1 MQVPV
6 QRRMPAGMR
15 MKLFTIIYTIIFCP
29 CALWAQVADDSL
41 LQQATLENIV
51 AYTLKHQPAVQK
63 SALDEQIT
71 RSQVNSRLS
80 QWYPEIDFDYNLQ
93 HNFQLQTA
101 VFAGQQFPVGTYNTS
116 TPAFA
121 YSQNVFSGDLVLA
134 AITAH
139 DTRRLAS
146 QTTTSNKIDAVANV
160 SKAFYDVLLTQQ
172 QIKVT
177 EEDILRLERSVKDAQ
192 SQYRNGIVDKTDY
205 QRATILLNNAN
216 AQKKNDTELIKA
228 KVAYLKSL
236 MGYPASAPLEVVYDS
251 AALENETGFDIS
263 QQVSYDNRIEYQML
277 QTQKRLKLSNLKYTK
292 IAFTPTIQGF
302 AGYDLNYFA
311 NTGAELYKNSYP
323 SSFAGISLVFPI
335 VNGGRRWM
343 NIRQAKWQL
352 KKTDWDITDA
362 QNNISAQYAQ
372 AVAAYNV
379 NLENYNTI
387 KSNLDL
393 SREVYKII
401 ELQYRSGVKT
411 YLEVLTAE
419 TDLRSSQINYFNA
432 LYQLLSAKIDL
443 QRALGQLKY

>member
-1 MQVPV
+1 MS
-6 QRRMPAGMR
+6 
-15 MKLFTIIYTIIFCP
+15 MKLFTILNICICCP
-29 CALWAQVADDSL
+29 FILWAQVADTGL

-80 QWYPEIDFDYNLQ
+80 QWYPEVDFDYNLQ
-93 HNFQLQTA
+93 HNFQLQTS
-101 VFAGQQFPVGTYNTS
+101 VFAGQQYPVGTNNTS

-121 YSQNVFSGDLVLA
+121 YSQNVFSSDLVLT

-139 DTRRLAS
+139 DTRRLAA

-160 SKAFYDVLLTQQ
+160 SKAFHDVLLTQQ

-177 EEDILRLERSVKDAQ
+177 DEDIVRLERSVKDAE
-192 SQYRNGIVDKTDY
+192 SQYRNGVVDKTDY

-216 AQKKNDTELIKA
+216 AQKKNDNELLKA
-228 KVAYLKSL
+228 KVEYLKSL
-236 MGYPASAPLEVVYDS
+236 MGYPAKSPLEVVYDS
-251 AALENETGFDIS
+251 TALENEIGFDLS
-263 QQVSYDNRIEYQML
+263 QQVDYDNRIEYQML
-277 QTQKRLKLSNLKYTK
+277 QTQKRLKQANLKYTK

-302 AGYDLNYFA
+302 AGYDFNYFA
-311 NTGAELYKNSYP
+311 NTGAGLYQTNYP
-323 SSFAGISLVFPI
+323 SSFAGISVVFPI

-352 KKTDWDITDA
+352 KKTDWDITDV

-372 AVAAYNV
+372 AMAAYNV

-401 ELQYRSGVKT
+401 QLQYRSGVKA